1 MKEYVAQTGGRYTY
15 TDDILNL
22 QELALSMTSIFT
34 TYSNFII
41 SGCEYTGNDIA
52 PGYVW
57 INGKV
62 RYFSG
67 CKNATRPY
75 YIYETNENETV
86 TYANDINKN
95 GRSLYLCT
103 GGATVPEAADLI
115 TGKVPQYIELTADYA
130 PRFAD
135 KFFGQYAVL
144 LDSPFCR
151 QTIKKDLILAGSLSV
166 EKNIECK
173 TAISVSNAQNGYS
186 IRNIVKA
193 NGDASI
199 GVYLDGLLINEI
211 VILTDGSFRFIK
223 QGQELAR
230 VNDNG
235 IYYTHIQGGT
245 SKTGVIYISENSL
258 INYDDDS
265 DDGSININTCGLKG
279 GNAKF
284 RNFNIY
290 DGKQSGTPLLQTI
303 GKDKTIRGNGAITIN
318 IPGDGIILA
327 NPSYLKDNT
336 ALTNCYVWLDSQKEK
351 IGNIGYEDTS
361 SFDMTV
367 RNIIGNITFAPTG
380 YVNIAGTLKIKG
392 KSVED
397 IYVTRQNFNTELG
410 KKVDTIAGKQLSTED
425 FTSAY
430 KKKLDAISGSSIDSA
445 GDGFVTSKDVS
456 DALKLK
462 LTIIENLRDIPNK
475 GMARTNLD
483 VYSKSE
489 TNGRYLKITEKLLEL
504 VALSA
509 DEVNG
514 LTADEAAA
522 LKTQKQEAVRNNID
536 AEKKGT
542 GDLKLAK
549 SSNLADI
556 PDKAVARKN
565 ISVYSSKEVDDM
577 LAGKLG
583 NEGAYQG
590 AIFTDELKRKLEGIK
605 SGNFAYTDN
614 NGTSHSEVEGYV
626 STSQVKKEL
635 TKKAERLLS
644 GYNDNE
650 KRNIAANIGIYLK
663 TETDEKYAAVSSLF
677 QDYISY
683 LVKQGKSSTE
693 AQKMLRAKLD
703 VLSSGEVSGTYI
715 RKDSK
720 LSDLSLPNAE
730 AKKQVCRTLGAA
742 YAEEY
747 QTKLPDT
754 GWLQMNNSGS
764 STDTRGLFVRQIG
777 NVVCIQGTINTA
789 KRDGSNMGGA
799 VAVLPNQISAPKYG
813 LKLSLCDFNDDHKYN
828 RGATFVIPGNSR
840 KILIYESGWY
850 NINTEINFTYMI

>member
-15 TDDILNL
+15 ADDILNL

-41 SGCEYTGNDIA
+41 SGCEYTGNDVA

-67 CKNATRPY
+67 CKNAANPY
-75 YIYETNENETV
+75 YIYESNENETV
-86 TYANDINKN
+86 TYANEINKN

-103 GGATVPEAADLI
+103 GGASVPEVTDLI
-115 TGKVPQYIELTADYA
+115 TGKVPQYIELTANYV
-130 PRFAD
+130 PRFAN

-144 LDSPFCR
+144 IDSPFAK
-151 QTIKKDLILAGSLSV
+151 QTIKKDLVLAGNLSV

-199 GVYLDGLLINEI
+199 GIYLAGLLVNEI
-211 VILTDGSFRFIK
+211 VILTDGSFSFIK

-230 VNDNG
+230 INNNG
-235 IYYTHIQGGT
+235 IYYTHIQGRT
-245 SKTGVIYISENSL
+245 CKNGVIYISDNSL

-265 DDGSININTCGLKG
+265 DDGSININTSGLKG

-290 DGKQSGTPLLQTI
+290 DGKQSATPLFQTI
-303 GKDKTIRGNGAITIN
+303 GKDKSIQGNGSFTISS
-318 IPGDGIILA
+318 PGDGIILA

-336 ALTNCYVWLDSQKEK
+336 ALTNCYIWVDSLKEK

-361 SFDMTV
+361 SFDMTI
-367 RNIIGNITFAPTG
+367 RNVIGNITFAPTG
-380 YVNIAGTLKIKG
+380 YVNINGTLKING
-392 KSVED
+392 KIIGD
-397 IYVTRQNFNTELG
+397 IYITQQTFNAELG
-410 KKVDTIAGKQLSTED
+410 KKVNTVTGKQLSTED

-430 KKKLDAISGSSIDSA
+430 KKKLDAISGGSIESA
-445 GDGFVTSKDVS
+445 GEGFVTSKDVS

-462 LTIIENLRDIPNK
+462 LTVTRNLEDIPNK
-475 GMARTNLD
+475 GTARTNLD
-483 VYSKSE
+483 VYSKGE
-489 TNGRYLKITEKLLEL
+489 ANGRYLKVSERLLEL

-514 LTADEAAA
+514 LTAEQAAA
-522 LKTQKQEAVRNNID
+522 LKAQKQEAVRNNID

-542 GDLKLAK
+542 GGLKLAK
-549 SSNLADI
+549 TNNLSDI
-556 PDKAVARKN
+556 PDKITARKN
-565 ISVYSSKEVDDM
+565 ISVYSTKEIDDM

-590 AIFTDELKRKLEGIK
+590 AIFTDGLKQKLEGIK

-614 NGTSHSEVEGYV
+614 NGISHSEVEGYI

-635 TKKAERLLS
+635 AKKAERLLS

-663 TETDEKYAAVSSLF
+663 AESDEKYVTVSSLF
-677 QDYISY
+677 QDYIAY
-683 LVKQGKSSTE
+683 LVKQGKNSAE
-693 AQKMLRAKLD
+693 AQKMLRDKLD
-703 VLSSGEVSGTYI
+703 VLSASEVSGTYI
-715 RKDSK
+715 RKDNK

-730 AKKQVCRTLGAA
+730 SKKQACRTLGAA

-747 QTKLPDT
+747 QAKLPDT

-764 STDTRGLFVRQIG
+764 GTDTRSLFVRQIG